1 MGDWLGFL
9 FSFNNKR
16 IVTFWQTVPGGETNG
31 VLSSVVEEGSLV
43 LVGLLLS
50 EPPA

>member
-16 IVTFWQTVPGGETNG
+16 IVTFWQLFWG
-31 VLSSVVEEGSLV
+31 VKQRGSYLVMVEEGSLD
-43 LVGLLLS
+43 LESAS
-50 EPPA
+50 E